1 MGGGGM
7 KRWFVAGLALMLAA
21 PATARPAEAVVNAW
35 LDALT
40 HKDRAA
46 LAAMIGDDAVFE
58 YPFDKSGKTEAGSW
72 RMYRGRD
79 AVLKNYVDVALAR
92 LSPIGWTER
101 EMTRSAD
108 GKRVFVEAL
117 GDMGIDGVPYRN
129 RYVLRF
135 DIKGDRIIGMKEY
148 LNPVTSAIATH
159 TTTGAESTPR

>member
-1 MGGGGM
+1 M
-7 KRWFVAGLALMLAA
+7 KVGLIAGLALVIATPAA
-21 PATARPAEAVVNAW
+21 ARPAEAVVNAW
-35 LDALT
+35 LDALA
-40 HKDRAA
+40 HKDRPA
-46 LAAMIGDDAVFE
+46 LAAMIADDAVFE

-72 RMYRGRD
+72 RSYRGRD

-101 EMTRSAD
+101 EVTRSAD

-117 GDMGIDGVPYRN
+117 GDMGLNGVPYRN

-135 DIKGDRIIGMKEY
+135 DIKDGRITHMKEY
-148 LNPVTSAIATH
+148 LNPVTSAIATG

>member
-1 MGGGGM
+1 MRLLTALG
-7 KRWFVAGLALMLAA
+7 VALVLAS
-21 PATARPAEAVVNAW
+21 PATARPAEALVDAW
-35 LDALT
+35 LDALA

-46 LAAMIGDDAVFE
+46 LAGMIAEDAVFE
-58 YPFDKSGKTEAGSW
+58 YPFDRSGKTEAGSW
-72 RMYRGRD
+72 RVYRGRE

-117 GDMGIDGVPYRN
+117 GDMGINNVPYRN

-135 DIKGDRIIGMKEY
+135 DIKDGRIIHMKEY

-159 TTTGAESTPR
+159 STTGAESTPR